1 MNWIRRNQ
9 GWGKRR
15 GEVASIHPAHRGKS
29 FKEGLGGKDAGGG
42 FSKVPC
48 KKSRLDASRTT
59 SLGEKASTTNSGSD
73 AIARKLAEDAVR
85 CEPFSAE
92 NSLLTGKI
100 TGIFANFAREIE
112 LLRPRNAVKE

>member
-59 SLGEKASTTNSGSD
+59 GLGEKASTTNSGSD
-73 AIARKLAEDAVR
+73 AIARQLKHRAHMPAD
-85 CEPFSAE
+85 PGKPGG
-92 NSLLTGKI
+92 LLPVVAGT
-100 TGIFANFAREIE
+100 AA
-112 LLRPRNAVKE
+112 A